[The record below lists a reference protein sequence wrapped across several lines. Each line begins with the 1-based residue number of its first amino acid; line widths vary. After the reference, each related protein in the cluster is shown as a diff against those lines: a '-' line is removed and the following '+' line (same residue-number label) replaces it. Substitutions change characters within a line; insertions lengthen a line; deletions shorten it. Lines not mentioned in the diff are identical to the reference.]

1 LWFQTLAVASPTNP
15 SATTLCCNSIQQSNT
30 AQAAG
35 ALALIGAV
43 VDAVVPIGLG
53 CSAITVT
60 GNNWY
65 VFYPAVYPLLN
76 LFFSGNQ
83 QVACYS
89 PQQQIGSEPLFP
101 VSFLVLT
108 PSVSP

>member
-1 LWFQTLAVASPTNP
+1 MFPKLSLAVTAVLAFQTLAVASPTNP

-53 CSAITVT
+53 CSAITVA
-60 GNNWY
+60 GNNC
-65 VFYPAVYPLLN
+65 
-76 LFFSGNQ
+76 GNQ

-89 PQQQIGSEPLFP
+89 PQRQIG
-101 VSFLVLT
+101 LVAIGCLPIT
-108 PSVSP
+108 A

>member
-1 LWFQTLAVASPTNP
+1 MFSKLSLAVTAVLATLAVASPTNP

-53 CSAITVT
+53 CSAITVA
-60 GNNWY
+60 GNNC
-65 VFYPAVYPLLN
+65 
-76 LFFSGNQ
+76 GNQ

-89 PQQQIGSEPLFP
+89 PQQQIG
-101 VSFLVLT
+101 LVAIGCLPIT
-108 PSVSP
+108 A